1 MSTLYLKSEYRNGR
15 TVLSDVDFTAPIKIA
30 KPFYHN
36 EYTEAMIMTASAGIL
51 EGDYFEIR
59 IDAENNSKLRITG
72 QSYTKLFAATQNGA
86 AQNTVINVMENAELY
101 YFPTPVIPFGS
112 SIFRNNTEIYLCK
125 TSRFAML
132 DVISC
137 GRKAMNEVFAF
148 KAYRSKIT
156 VYLDNKPVFIDNQIL
171 IPDEMD
177 LFSIGFFE
185 KYTHTGMLYIY
196 GFKLDGLPESD
207 NVEAGFSRAKE
218 GICIRILGN
227 SSDEIVRYANEIIKN
242 F

>member
-1 MSTLYLKSEYRNGR
+1 
-15 TVLSDVDFTAPIKIA
+15 
-30 KPFYHN
+30 
-36 EYTEAMIMTASAGIL
+36 
-51 EGDYFEIR
+51 
-59 IDAENNSKLRITG
+59 
-72 QSYTKLFAATQNGA
+72 
-86 AQNTVINVMENAELY
+86 MENAELY
-101 YFPTPVIPFGS
+101 YFPTPVIPFKN

-148 KAYRSKIT
+148 KSYRSKIT

-171 IPDEMD
+171 IPDKMD

-196 GFKLDGLPESD
+196 GFKLDGLPESN